1 MIRVADI
8 QNTVAR
14 NFGIPAML
22 IREPTRVRKIAR
34 PRQIAMLL
42 SREMTRLSLPAIA
55 REFRRDHTTVLHGI
69 GAAKKFMAEDPE
81 LARKVAS
88 IRRVIELNRPNHQE
102 KWARVFNQIEDPI
115 SRKLTIL
122 AKRDR
127 GELTD
132 DETRDLINR
141 CDVLAA

>member
-8 QNTVAR
+8 QATVAR

-22 IREPTRVRKIAR
+22 IREPTRVRRIAR

-42 SREMTRLSLPAIA
+42 SREMTKLSLPAIA

-69 GAAKKFMAEDPE
+69 GAAKRFINDDPE
-81 LARKVAS
+81 LARKVDS
-88 IRRVIELNRPNHQE
+88 IRRVIELNRPNHAE
-102 KWARVFNQIEDPI
+102 AWRRVFNQIEDPI

-132 DETRDLINR
+132 AETQDLINR